1 MVRRKKKKEEKIN
14 KKQNSQGF
22 SSFFSGSSCS
32 QKQCCNKSFIEV
44 GFRLEVAI
52 QTFLKANLGIYSL
65 RFRLG
70 VHKEM
75 EWNDH
80 KGMERNEM
88 YLSKGKEQSGE
99 IQNSQANS
107 L

>member
-1 MVRRKKKKEEKIN
+1 MVRRKKKKEEKKN
-14 KKQNSQGF
+14 KKQKTKKIKQSSQGF
-22 SSFFSGSSCS
+22 SSLFSGSSCS

-70 VHKEM
+70 VHKRM

-88 YLSKGKEQSGE
+88 YLSKGKE
-99 IQNSQANS
+99 
-107 L
+107 

>member
-14 KKQNSQGF
+14 KKQKKQNSQGF

-65 RFRLG
+65 RLRLG
-70 VHKEM
+70 VHKGM
-75 EWNDH
+75 EWNDY

-88 YLSKGKEQSGE
+88 E
-99 IQNSQANS
+99 
-107 L
+107 

>member
-1 MVRRKKKKEEKIN
+1 MVRRKKKKEDKN
-14 KKQNSQGF
+14 KKQKKKQSSQGF

-52 QTFLKANLGIYSL
+52 QTFLKANLGIYSPRL
-65 RFRLG
+65 RLG
-70 VHKEM
+70 IHKGM

-80 KGMERNEM
+80 KGIERNEM
-88 YLSKGKEQSGE
+88 YLSKGNE
-99 IQNSQANS
+99 
-107 L
+107 

>member
-14 KKQNSQGF
+14 KKQKKQNSQGF

-65 RFRLG
+65 RLRLG
-70 VHKEM
+70 VHKGM
-75 EWNDH
+75 EWNDY
-80 KGMERNEM
+80 KGMEKNGM
-88 YLSKGKEQSGE
+88 
-99 IQNSQANS
+99 I
-107 L
+107 